1 MSQKI
6 CREVAGC
13 LRHPRKYCLCYFA
26 YDKNKLCVVRLEVLT
41 AVLLNAGVFWD
52 VKSLGAFALR
62 VTHSDLLG
70 LLDCECMAQCNVP
83 EDSSLQLM

>member
-52 VKSLGAFALR
+52 VKGLGAFALR

-70 LLDCECMAQCNVP
+70 LLDCDCMAQCNVP